1 MSLAVAQ
8 RCDMEVDEQFEA
20 IVSLH
25 GLDFASLKRA
35 GVTSRSAL
43 AALAGNPHAERTLA
57 VACGGKIGHMVI
69 LRRLVRQAATW
80 SLQGWGDFTGARGPD
95 TNAEVLVIDASESGR
110 AEVSGR
116 TTLSRV
122 LDEVSTA
129 PVQPLSATECSGTQ
143 VTTARAAQCTRG
155 SVTSSH
161 PGVRL
166 GSVHSASSETVAE
179 SHSSCSSTCPEIR
192 DRPETTASKILDQE
206 PQGKKAAD
214 AVQCPQPPAHRPFS
228 PTNHHQRQRPVL
240 VGTLAAFVSAQ
251 RAHHGAARTHCT
263 NHAQL
268 DSDCLRPPGMG
279 HASSPRIRRCIH
291 SFSKGAAPHDYLRR
305 RVMEKHEQ
313 LDGPG
318 GADSH
323 EQLELL
329 KKVYDASPRS
339 FSSSDGDGGG
349 SGCCRSG
356 ESKWLFGRGN
366 PVPAEARMLLP
377 PMTRTHRQL
386 GTLRNPSTPH
396 AAIPDQRVIIHE
408 SRHLPSLAGILEE
421 DDWAEADWRTRGP
434 LDLRVD
440 VKAYNVA
447 RRFVEKRSGGGG
459 RAGFRRL
466 GESLMPAA
474 GKIEDIPGMSRMRTP
489 RCHDTV
495 KLDNLQSSHAHTS
508 PTQHTPSEKAVEP
521 YQTVQSVKN
530 AAGARAGRRSLVL

>member
-1 MSLAVAQ
+1 M
-8 RCDMEVDEQFEA
+8 
-20 IVSLH
+20 SLH
-25 GLDFASLKRA
+25 GLNLASLKRA

-57 VACGGKIGHMVI
+57 VACGGKIGHIVI

-95 TNAEVLVIDASESGR
+95 TSAEVLVIDGSECGR

-116 TTLSRV
+116 TTQGRGPGAGA
-122 LDEVSTA
+122 EVSTP
-129 PVQPLSATECSGTQ
+129 PVHPLSATGCSGTQ
-143 VTTARAAQCTRG
+143 VTMARAAQRTRG

-161 PGVRL
+161 SGVRL

-179 SHSSCSSTCPEIR
+179 SHSSCSSACPEPR
-192 DRPETTASKILDQE
+192 DRPEPTASHIVDHE
-206 PQGKKAAD
+206 PQSTKAAD
-214 AVQCPQPPAHRPFS
+214 AAECPQAPAHRPVS
-228 PTNHHQRQRPVL
+228 PTSHHQRQRPVL

-251 RAHHGAARTHCT
+251 RAHHGAARTHFM

-268 DSDCLRPPGMG
+268 DSDCLRPTGMG
-279 HASSPRIRRCIH
+279 HSSSPRIRRCIH
-291 SFSKGAAPHDYLRR
+291 SFSKGGAPHDYLRR
-305 RVMEKHEQ
+305 RVMEKHGQ
-313 LDGPG
+313 FDGPG

-349 SGCCRSG
+349 GGCCRSG
-356 ESKWLFGRGN
+356 ESRWRERFGRGN
-366 PVPAEARMLLP
+366 PAPAEAWMLQP
-377 PMTRTHRQL
+377 PMTRTHRRL

-396 AAIPDQRVIIHE
+396 AAIPDQRVMIRE
-408 SRHLPSLAGILEE
+408 SRHLPFLAGILEE
-421 DDWAEADWRTRGP
+421 DDWAAADWRIRGP

-447 RRFVEKRSGGGG
+447 RRFVEKHTGGGG
-459 RAGFRRL
+459 RAGVRGG

-474 GKIEDIPGMSRMRTP
+474 GKVEDISGMGRMRTP
-489 RCHDTV
+489 RCHDTI

-508 PTQHTPSEKAVEP
+508 PTQPTPSEKAFEP
-521 YQTVQSVKN
+521 HQTVQSVKN